1 MDLKSLRQTLRQMR
15 RNLTGSTQ
23 RQHALAATQHLIRS
37 RWLQRPKRVAVFLSQ
52 DGELATDLLIKRL
65 WHRGHQ
71 VLLPI
76 IQPKSGQLKFAE
88 YLPTTPLV
96 ANKFGILEPDVAAHH
111 ALNPKVL
118 DLVVMP
124 LVGFDEN
131 GNRLGMGGGFYD
143 KTFAFKQGVKC
154 RPHLVG
160 WAHACQQVTS
170 LPSQPW
176 DVAMDA
182 LVTETGLRLF

>member
-1 MDLKSLRQTLRQMR
+1 MDLKSLRQTLRQTR
-15 RNLTGSTQ
+15 RNLTVFAQ

-37 RWLQRPKRVAVFLSQ
+37 RWLQRPKRIAVFLSQ
-52 DGELATDLLIKRL
+52 DGELTTDLLIKRL

-88 YLPTTPLV
+88 YLPNTALV
-96 ANKFGILEPDVAAHH
+96 ANKFGILEPDVPAHQT
-111 ALNPKVL
+111 LSPKVL

-124 LVGFDEN
+124 LVGFDVS

-143 KTFAFKQGVKC
+143 KTFAFKQGVKR
-154 RPHLVG
+154 RPQLVG
-160 WAHACQQVTS
+160 WAHACQQVAQ
-170 LPSQPW
+170 LPTQPW
-176 DVAMDA
+176 DVPMDA
-182 LVTETGLRLF
+182 LVTETGLRFF